1 MKEGNQPVSDMT
13 GEVTDLLQHL
23 IRNACVN
30 DGTEASGHESLS
42 ADVLAAY
49 LDGSG
54 LDLER
59 FEPIPGRANL
69 VARLSGSDPAA
80 PTLLLMGHTD
90 VVPAN
95 PDRWRND
102 PFGGE
107 LIDGEVWGRGAVDM
121 LNLTAS
127 MAVAAKRAAAG
138 RPPRGTLVYLA
149 VADEEALGAHG
160 AGWMLEHAPDAVAAD
175 HVVTESG
182 GYRLPVP
189 SASGPKLPVIVAE
202 KGSYWCTIRVRG
214 TPGHAS
220 MPLRTDNALVKAA
233 EVVTRLSR
241 ARPEARIDD
250 GWRRFVQGLDLPPD
264 DERDLLDPQRLDGYC
279 RRIEDVGWARTVH
292 ASTHMTVAPTIA
304 HGGVKTNVIPDTVE
318 LQVDVR
324 TLPGETG
331 ADVRAMLDE
340 ALGDLRGEVEVV
352 SDSDEEASASP
363 VDTPLWDSLARVTRA
378 LAPDAT
384 LVPVITVG
392 ATDSRFFR
400 RRGVPAYGYGLF
412 SRRIGFGEFMGM
424 FHGDDERI
432 DQESLR
438 LSTELWEA
446 LIQDYLG

>member
-1 MKEGNQPVSDMT
+1 
-13 GEVTDLLQHL
+13 
-23 IRNACVN
+23 
-30 DGTEASGHESLS
+30 
-42 ADVLAAY
+42 
-49 LDGSG
+49 
-54 LDLER
+54 
-59 FEPIPGRANL
+59 
-69 VARLSGSDPAA
+69 
-80 PTLLLMGHTD
+80 
-90 VVPAN
+90 
-95 PDRWRND
+95 
-102 PFGGE
+102 
-107 LIDGEVWGRGAVDM
+107 
-121 LNLTAS
+121 
-127 MAVAAKRAAAG
+127 
-138 RPPRGTLVYLA
+138 
-149 VADEEALGAHG
+149 
-160 AGWMLEHAPDAVAAD
+160 
-175 HVVTESG
+175 
-182 GYRLPVP
+182 
-189 SASGPKLPVIVAE
+189 
-202 KGSYWCTIRVRG
+202 
-214 TPGHAS
+214 

-264 DERDLLDPQRLDGYC
+264 DERDLLDPQRLDSYC

-363 VDTPLWDSLARVTRA
+363 VDTPLWDSLTRVTRA

-412 SRRIGFGEFMGM
+412 SRRLGFGEFMGM